1 MRKDELAGAVEARRE
16 LGREYEDEILDG
28 FMEKVERRI
37 DERLRAA
44 PGRHPG
50 APHLAVPLG
59 SLGLAIPL
67 TAIAGERGGLLGV
80 LFVCIAIVLVN
91 VAYFRR

>member
-1 MRKDELAGAVEARRE
+1 
-16 LGREYEDEILDG
+16 
-28 FMEKVERRI
+28 MEKVERRI
-37 DERLRAA
+37 DEGVRAA
-44 PGRHPG
+44 PERHAG

-67 TAIAGERGGLLGV
+67 TAIAGERCGLLGV